1 MRQVYRLGICQILFP
16 QKTIRFQCLN
26 IIVLQKY
33 KDIVQTLHSQKSG
46 SCLQIQIVI
55 IVIYNNNFLIHH
67 MIKITL
73 KITLISYN
81 SRQYE
86 LKNFPF
92 PLRIFYDIL

>member
-1 MRQVYRLGICQILFP
+1 MFP

-46 SCLQIQIVI
+46 SCLQIQIII